1 MATVIEMLELSFTK
15 SQNKPKETMHLLMN
29 NRTKL
34 KGFILLAAIVISSY
48 AAASGTRATPS
59 SAEPVAD
66 DNAVYAAKCA
76 VCHGKDGRGT
86 PNWRAKGQPDFTD
99 AKWQKART
107 GAQITGF
114 TKEGK
119 GKYMPAFKSKL
130 SDEEI
135 VAVVARIR
143 AFGKK

>member
-1 MATVIEMLELSFTK
+1 
-15 SQNKPKETMHLLMN
+15 MHLLMN
-29 NRTKL
+29 NGTKV
-34 KGFILLAAIVISSY
+34 KGTILLAAIIISSY
-48 AAASGTRATPS
+48 AAVSGASATPS
-59 SAEPVAD
+59 PAEPVAD
-66 DNAVYAAKCA
+66 GNAIYAAKCA

-99 AKWQKART
+99 EKWQKSRT
-107 GAQITGF
+107 DAQIAGI

-135 VAVVARIR
+135 AAVAARIR
-143 AFGKK
+143 TFGKR